1 MFGVK
6 PAVTSVHAA
15 EPGEVLMQQ
24 QVLQQERDLA
34 SAAASSLQ
42 DSVFSGLLALLWIA
56 GEH

>member
-6 PAVTSVHAA
+6 PAVTSVYAA

-42 DSVFSGLLALLWIA
+42 DSVFSGLLALL
-56 GEH
+56 